1 MANTLL
7 FDTPTYPLTG
17 RNEKTVKSLIS
28 GILIWFT
35 ILFSRHLVLVLDVSG
50 SPFDMPSSY
59 IIVYAKYSI

>member
-7 FDTPTYPLTG
+7 FDTPTYPLTD

-28 GILIWFT
+28 GILIWST

-50 SPFDMPSSY
+50 STFDMPSSY